1 MSSEERALPVTA
13 NQPTSTGVA
22 IGQRGLVLRHLAD
35 AWHFARCVAAS
46 GLAPRGLEKPEAILV
61 AMQFGMELG
70 LSPMQAIQSV
80 AVINGRPCVYGDTML
95 ALCMSHPDWLPN
107 VFHEWFT
114 GKPYDDDYTAHCR
127 VGRRGRKDPVV
138 RSFSIAQ
145 AKRARL
151 LGKDSPWQTFP
162 DRMLQM
168 RARSFALRDTFPDVL
183 RGVLAAEEL
192 IGIVQEPSVLPDAEA
207 DKPCEA
213 VQSVQDAESV
223 PAAQRVLRKIKAKRA
238 EGQSG
243 SQNDTAPQIVMPQ
256 AEGGQNQ
263 LLIPDTTVE
272 VTE

>member
-1 MSSEERALPVTA
+1 
-13 NQPTSTGVA
+13 
-22 IGQRGLVLRHLAD
+22 
-35 AWHFARCVAAS
+35 
-46 GLAPRGLEKPEAILV
+46 
-61 AMQFGMELG
+61 
-70 LSPMQAIQSV
+70 
-80 AVINGRPCVYGDTML
+80 ML

-192 IGIVQEPSVLPDAEA
+192 IGVVQEVSVPSEA
-207 DKPCEA
+207 QVDRPADVDKPPEA
-213 VQSVQDAESV
+213 TQAAETV
-223 PAAQRVLRKIKAKRA
+223 PAAQRVLRKIKTKREENQTGEQDA
-238 EGQSG
+238 VTVQTTTPQTEGL
-243 SQNDTAPQIVMPQ
+243 
-256 AEGGQNQ
+256 NQ
-263 LLIPDTTVE
+263 LLIPDAETAE
-272 VTE
+272 

>member
-1 MSSEERALPVTA
+1 
-13 NQPTSTGVA
+13 
-22 IGQRGLVLRHLAD
+22 
-35 AWHFARCVAAS
+35 
-46 GLAPRGLEKPEAILV
+46 
-61 AMQFGMELG
+61 MQFGMELG

-95 ALCMSHPDWLPN
+95 ALCMSHPDWVPN

-127 VGRRGRKDPVV
+127 VGRKGRKDPVV

-151 LGKDSPWQTFP
+151 LGKDSAWQTFP

-192 IGIVQEPSVLPDAEA
+192 IGVAQALDISHEAQADRPAEA
-207 DKPCEA
+207 DKPAEA
-213 VQSVQDAESV
+213 TQAAETV
-223 PAAQRVLRKIKAKRA
+223 PAAQRVLRKIKTKRQENQTGEQDA
-238 EGQSG
+238 VTVQTTTPQTEGL
-243 SQNDTAPQIVMPQ
+243 
-256 AEGGQNQ
+256 NQ
-263 LLIPDTTVE
+263 LLIADAETAE
-272 VTE
+272 

>member
-1 MSSEERALPVTA
+1 
-13 NQPTSTGVA
+13 
-22 IGQRGLVLRHLAD
+22 
-35 AWHFARCVAAS
+35 
-46 GLAPRGLEKPEAILV
+46 
-61 AMQFGMELG
+61 
-70 LSPMQAIQSV
+70 MQAVQSV

-192 IGIVQEPSVLPDAEA
+192 IGVAQALDMPHEAPADRPAEAEA
-207 DKPCEA
+207 DKPAEA
-213 VQSVQDAESV
+213 TQAAETV
-223 PAAQRVLRKIKAKRA
+223 PAAQRVLRKIKTKRA
-238 EGQSG
+238 ENHAEGDS
-243 SQNDTAPQIVMPQ
+243 DTAAQSAIPQTEN
-256 AEGGQNQ
+256 AQNQ
-263 LLIPDTTVE
+263 LLIPDAVPEAVE
-272 VTE
+272 